1 MADDEERAL
10 SLLAWLEEQ
19 GYTRSV
25 EVVDERPAGNRTTRL
40 VRGACQVTLSRDRGQ
55 WFVEAGP
62 LDSDGYD
69 MNLWEAYLRD
79 LQPPVEPAAFVDEE
93 RMLRNVLH
101 EIERTLVLDD
111 QAVPRL
117 ETLRT
122 WRQEVRWSPHQA
134 Y

>member
-1 MADDEERAL
+1 MDDDERAAG
-10 SLLAWLEEQ
+10 LLAWLEGQ
-19 GYTRSV
+19 GYARNG
-25 EVVDERPAGNRTTRL
+25 EVIDERPSGNRVTRF
-40 VRGACQVTLSRDRGQ
+40 VRGTCQVTVSRDRGQ

-62 LDSDGYD
+62 LDADGFD

-79 LQPPVEPAAFVDEE
+79 MQPPIEPAAFADEE

-111 QAVPRL
+111 EAVPRM
-117 ETLRT
+117 ETLRA
-122 WRQEVRWSPHQA
+122 WRQEVRWSPNQA